1 MSTAALTK
9 TFSTLGASL
18 GIAVLGMSSALA
30 YNTSLS
36 STGTTRYGQA
46 DLQIGAYTK
55 TGQTMGAS
63 LVNDSTAGK
72 QFWVYCVDPLTSS
85 KLTSTYST
93 ASLDSF
99 MGVTLDGAGTA
110 TSGNGAASAYKT
122 LYTSS
127 PYSTADYYEYKSGT
141 VGLYNNL
148 VELYGYAYKD
158 SMTSNT
164 KSAAFQYVLWELL
177 GDAYSGA
184 ADPTKNGGAYFTN
197 TNYESVRTQ
206 AEKYLDALNNANE
219 SFWTSSLGL
228 TKSAYNYTVYKSTAS
243 PSSQAFLAVT
253 DKRSSVPEP
262 GSIALAFAAFGAV
275 AYTRR
280 RKQ

>member
-1 MSTAALTK
+1 MTK
-9 TFSTLGASL
+9 TFATLGASL
-18 GIAVLGMSSALA
+18 GLAVLCMGSAQA

-36 STGTTRYGQA
+36 GTGTNRYGQA
-46 DLQIGAYTK
+46 DIQIGAYTK
-55 TGQTMGAS
+55 TGQSMGAS
-63 LVNDSTAGK
+63 LVNDSSASQ
-72 QFWVYCVDPLTSS
+72 QFWVYCIDPLTTS

-93 ASLDSF
+93 SSLDSF
-99 MGVTLDGAGTA
+99 MGVGLNSSGAA
-110 TSGNGAASAYKT
+110 VSGNGAASAYKT
-122 LYTSS
+122 LFTSA
-127 PYSTADYYEYKSGT
+127 PYSTVDSYEYKSGT
-141 VGLYNNL
+141 VSLYNNL
-148 VELYGYAYKD
+148 VELYSYAYKD

-177 GDAYSGA
+177 GDANSGV
-184 ADPTKNGGAYFTN
+184 ADPTKSGGAYFSN
-197 TNYESVRTQ
+197 TSYESVRTQ

-243 PSSQAFLAVT
+243 PSSQTFLAVS
-253 DKRSSVPEP
+253 DKKSSVPEP

>member
-9 TFSTLGASL
+9 TFATLGASL
-18 GIAVLGMSSALA
+18 GFAVLSMGSALA

-36 STGTTRYGQA
+36 NTGTNRYSQA

-55 TGQTMGAS
+55 GNQTMGAS
-63 LVNDSTAGK
+63 LINDSTAGK
-72 QFWVYCVDPLTSS
+72 QFWVYCVDPLTTS
-85 KLTSTYST
+85 KLTSTYAT
-93 ASLDSF
+93 ATLDSF
-99 MGVTLDGAGTA
+99 MGVTLNSGGVA
-110 TSGNGAASAYKT
+110 TGGNGAASAYKT
-122 LYTSS
+122 LFTSA
-127 PYSTADYYEYKSGT
+127 PYSTVDNYEYQSGT
-141 VGLYNNL
+141 VSLYNNL
-148 VELYGYAYKD
+148 VELYSYAYKD

-177 GDAYSGA
+177 GDAGSGV
-184 ADPTKNGGAYFTN
+184 ADPTKSGGAYFSN
-197 TNYESVRTQ
+197 TNFESVRTQ

-228 TKSAYNYTVYKSTAS
+228 TKSAYNYTVYKSTSS
-243 PSSQAFLAVT
+243 PSSQAFLAVS
-253 DKRSSVPEP
+253 DKPSKVPEP

>member
-1 MSTAALTK
+1 MTK
-9 TFSTLGASL
+9 TFATLGASL
-18 GIAVLGMSSALA
+18 GIAVLSVGSAQA

-36 STGTTRYGQA
+36 NTGVNLHGKA
-46 DLQIGAYTK
+46 DVQIGAYTK
-55 TGQTMGAS
+55 TGQSMGAS
-63 LVNDSTAGK
+63 LVGDSSAGQ
-72 QFWVYCVDPLTSS
+72 QFWVYCVDPLTTT

-93 ASLDSF
+93 ATLDSF
-99 MGVTLDGAGTA
+99 MGVTLNAGGAA
-110 TSGNGAASAYKT
+110 TGGNGAASAYKA
-122 LYTSS
+122 LFTSS
-127 PYSTADYYEYKSGT
+127 PYSTPDNYEYQSGT
-141 VGLYNNL
+141 VNLYNNL
-148 VELYGYAYKD
+148 VELYSYAYKD
-158 SMTSNT
+158 SMTSTT

-177 GDAYSGA
+177 GDANSGT
-184 ADPTKNGGAYFTN
+184 ADPTKNGGAYFGSAS
-197 TNYESVRTQ
+197 YESVRTQ

-243 PSSQAFLAVT
+243 PSSQAFLSVAE
-253 DKRSSVPEP
+253 KKSNVPEP

>member
-1 MSTAALTK
+1 MTK
-9 TFSTLGASL
+9 TFATLGASL
-18 GIAVLGMSSALA
+18 GLAVLCMGTAQA

-36 STGTTRYGQA
+36 STGTNRYGQA
-46 DLQIGAYTK
+46 DIQIGAYTK
-55 TGQTMGAS
+55 TGQSMGAS
-63 LVNDSTAGK
+63 LVNDSSASQ
-72 QFWVYCVDPLTSS
+72 QFWVYCIDPLTTS

-93 ASLDSF
+93 SSLDSF
-99 MGVTLDGAGTA
+99 MGVTLNSGGAA
-110 TSGNGAASAYKT
+110 TSGNGAASGYKT
-122 LYTSS
+122 LFTSA
-127 PYSTADYYEYKSGT
+127 PYSTVDNYEYKSGT
-141 VGLYNNL
+141 VSLYNNL
-148 VELYGYAYKD
+148 VELYSYAYKD

-177 GDAYSGA
+177 GDANSGV
-184 ADPTKNGGAYFTN
+184 ADPTKNGGAYFSN
-197 TNYESVRTQ
+197 TSYESVRTQ

-243 PSSQAFLAVT
+243 PSSQTFLAVS
-253 DKRSSVPEP
+253 DKKSSVPEP

>member
-9 TFSTLGASL
+9 TFATLGASL
-18 GIAVLGMSSALA
+18 GIAVLGMGSALA

-36 STGTTRYGQA
+36 STGTNLYGKA
-46 DLQIGAYTK
+46 DLQIGSYAK
-55 TGQTMGAS
+55 PNQTMGAS
-63 LVNDSTAGK
+63 LINDSSAGQ
-72 QFWVYCVDPLTSS
+72 QFWVYCVDPLTTS

-99 MGVTLDGAGTA
+99 MGVTLNAGGAA
-110 TSGNGAASAYKT
+110 TGGNGAASAYKT

-127 PYSTADYYEYKSGT
+127 PYSTVDNYEYQSGT
-141 VGLYNNL
+141 VNLYNNL
-148 VELYGYAYKD
+148 VELYSYAYKD
-158 SMTSNT
+158 SMTSTT

-177 GDAYSGA
+177 GDANSGV
-184 ADPTKNGGAYFTN
+184 ADPTKSGGAYFSN
-197 TNYESVRTQ
+197 TSYESVRTQ

-228 TKSAYNYTVYKSTAS
+228 TKSAYNFTVYKSTSS
-243 PSSQAFLAVT
+243 PSSQAFVAVT
-253 DKRSSVPEP
+253 DKKSSVPEP